1 MRRQLLTL
9 ALTALFGA
17 VLLSSDASACHKKR
31 CKAPATCAPV
41 QTVAAAPCPP
51 PAPVAQPAPACAPK
65 RKHLFAGL
73 CHKKKACATPVVY
86 AAPAPCT
93 TCATPT
99 YAPTY
104 APAYPSGQ
112 GY

>member
-9 ALTALFGA
+9 ALTGLFGA
-17 VLLSSDASACHKKR
+17 LLLSSDASACHKKR
-31 CKAPATCAPV
+31 CKAPATC
-41 QTVAAAPCPP
+41 TVAVAPCPP
-51 PAPVAQPAPACAPK
+51 PAPVCAPAPTCAPK

-86 AAPAPCT
+86 AAPAPCN

-99 YAPTY
+99 YAV
-104 APAYPSGQ
+104 APSYQSVVPSGQ